1 MATPDPNLINTTDF
15 FIDPTTVTVD
25 LSDSRKYSFVQSLGT
40 QVQFGYA
47 GGRYLNL
54 GDIEGG
60 FVGAE
65 GGAKPVANP
74 ATSAGSIAV
83 REWAVVVP
91 IPKRLLDANPQ
102 AAVSLIRAKLPEAFA
117 RGFDNLATTGAGVS
131 GQSNLSQVT
140 NTVSLGT
147 ATQAQGGIWKDFNSG
162 LRILAQSHKRLSGTV
177 LDYIIEPAVNEAVD
191 TTGRPLFVDS
201 PVGPDTNSVDRSGR
215 LLGRPASF
223 VDSIQSGAGATG
235 TVGYMGDW
243 SRLLWGT
250 VGGIQYMVSTEGT
263 YNDGTTVHSA
273 VQENLVLF
281 RAEALI
287 GIQVADT
294 DAFVRLLNGTLPPT
308 S

>member
-15 FIDPTTVTVD
+15 FIDPTTVSVD
-25 LSDSRKYSFVQSLGT
+25 LSDSRKFSFVQRLGT

-74 ATSAGSIAV
+74 ATTAGAIAV

-102 AAVSLIRAKLPEAFA
+102 SAVQLIRQKLPEAFA

-147 ATQAQGGIWKDFNSG
+147 TANTAGGIWKDFNSG
-162 LRILAQSHKRLSGTV
+162 LRILAQSRKKLTGTV
-177 LDYIIEPAVNEAVD
+177 LDFIVEPAVNEAID

-201 PVGPDTNSVDRSGR
+201 PVGPDSNSIDRQGR
-215 LLGRPASF
+215 LLGRPATF
-223 VDSIQSGAGATG
+223 VDSIQSGAGPTG

-287 GIQVADT
+287 GIQVADL
-294 DAFVRLLNGTLPPT
+294 DAFVRLLNGQLPPT